1 MFWSEI
7 TIIPIIEYKLNDSEM
22 MTLGTGTIAK
32 AKKKKTFLSYANV
45 AENREISLHFFV
57 LKDNKS

>member
-22 MTLGTGTIAK
+22 MILGTGMIAK
-32 AKKKKTFLSYANV
+32 AKKKTCFYHV
-45 AENREISLHFFV
+45 QT
-57 LKDNKS
+57 